1 MKVLCFG
8 DSLTAGTPGFE
19 PGYGGDVRSQY
30 GFWMVEEAKKT
41 GYHELEFT
49 NRGVPGELASMM
61 FSRFRRTLSEDEYDI
76 AVIMGGSND
85 IGWGNEPVT
94 IHASLNR
101 LWQLSIDNSIIVI
114 ACTIPPIGSEY
125 PSIQKSQQQLN
136 ILINQSGNDDINVV
150 DVFSALADNN
160 RLLLPVY
167 DCGDGLHLSVEG
179 YKKMGESIWNE
190 VLRNYISSSS

>member
-30 GFWMVEEAKKT
+30 GFWLIEEAKKED
-41 GYHELEFT
+41 YQSLEFT

-61 FSRFRRTLSEDEYDI
+61 YSRFRRTLNEDDYDVAI
-76 AVIMGGSND
+76 ILGGSND

-101 LWQLSIDNSIIVI
+101 LWQLGIENSITVI

-125 PSIQKSQQQLN
+125 PTIQRAQQNLN
-136 ILINQSGNDDINVV
+136 ELIKQSTRKDILFVNI
-150 DVFSALADNN
+150 FSVLADKD

-167 DCGDGLHLSVEG
+167 DSGDGLHLSVEG
-179 YKKMGESIWNE
+179 YRKVGETIWKE
-190 VLRNYISSSS
+190 ALRNHIAGSS